1 MVCIRPDGEP
11 EGILRVDEGS
21 DSSEDERPPRNT
33 VGEVPLQWYNGEE
46 HIGYDHDA
54 KKLIKRTR
62 KDKLETLL
70 AQTDTKQGLRT
81 IYDEYNDE
89 EIALSKDELRMI
101 QRIRQGQF
109 PDVEVIVLHHV
120 SVSPTCTQL
129 MVHTSGSIS
138 MLPAVPF
145 IALDAV
151 DSRACARLMMTTICP
166 YHQSYL

>member
-1 MVCIRPDGEP
+1 MHDPVTPRRHIACITHCYYSTGWVYHVTCNTVTWARQCFMVCIRPDGEP
-11 EGILRVDEGS
+11 EGTLRVDEGS

-89 EIALSKDELRMI
+89 EIVLSKDELRMI

-109 PDVEVIVLHHV
+109 PDVEVLVLDYV
-120 SVSPTCTQL
+120 SELPTDT
-129 MVHTSGSIS
+129 
-138 MLPAVPF
+138 
-145 IALDAV
+145 
-151 DSRACARLMMTTICP
+151 
-166 YHQSYL
+166 